1 MPTAAF
7 ESAAHAEPAVP
18 GLHGTSYEPLA
29 EHPSPAC
36 ACFLR
41 LSDVAL
47 SEAGV
52 PHSPVEAV
60 AVLEPD
66 QFESPGEPSS
76 GSAPGLQAGWSSYP
90 AASCAPLG
98 EKLAQQLLQQL

>member
-1 MPTAAF
+1 MPSHVPAAF

-29 EHPSPAC
+29 EHPPPSC

-41 LSDVAL
+41 LSDVTP
-47 SEAGV
+47 SEAGI

-60 AVLEPD
+60 AVLE
-66 QFESPGEPSS
+66 
-76 GSAPGLQAGWSSYP
+76 
-90 AASCAPLG
+90 
-98 EKLAQQLLQQL
+98 